1 MKYAG
6 ALALLTATSLTAQ
19 ADLKPLAFLEGTWD
33 AKTTT
38 GAAAAGG
45 TYTFA
50 KELNGHVLARHSSA
64 ANHADLLY
72 IYPEGAALRAIFFDN
87 EGHTIHYTVSTPDP
101 HTAVFLSGQFRLV
114 YELKDG
120 VMSGKF
126 QMHSQTGWKSYLEW
140 TGPKKP

>member
-6 ALALLTATSLTAQ
+6 ALALLTAASLYAQ
-19 ADLKPLAFLEGTWD
+19 ADLKALAFLEGTWD

-38 GAAAAGG
+38 GTAAAVG

-50 KELNGHVLARHSSA
+50 KELNGHILARHSA
-64 ANHADLLY
+64 AGGHVDLLY
-72 IYPEGAALRAIFFDN
+72 IYPEGAALKAIYFDN
-87 EGHTIHYTVSTPDP
+87 EGHTIHYTVSTPDSR
-101 HTAVFLSGQFRLV
+101 TAVFLSDQFRLV

-120 VMSGKF
+120 IMSGKF
-126 QMHSQTGWKSYLEW
+126 QMRNQTDWKSYLEW